1 MLPALETVH
10 RVLGHV
16 LWRVLL
22 VAVVLLAIYVA
33 GTRAVLRAAPLY
45 QDAVVRWVSEET
57 GLDFQ
62 LRSLSGDV
70 TNFKPKIGMSGLQI
84 LLPEGFVFGFDS
96 ASATIDPWSSLL
108 ALQLRL
114 DTLRLS
120 GISADIP
127 IGLGEAGTS
136 DANTLNRSRLA
147 AGLLAAFRT
156 VTVEDAEIWLD
167 NGAGGREQLT
177 LALELRRSGSE
188 RKAKLSLK
196 GPNDSALTMS
206 GSGIG
211 DILQPLRFGGDLHG
225 HLEMPDASW
234 LSSLLGQELG
244 AQVDIDFWYHSDN
257 QMPQVVVA
265 AELANVSWLL
275 KDGSEARL
283 DGLGFVGE
291 FQTNNQG
298 WTTRLQS
305 ARASAGEADFS
316 LDRLQIDGGD
326 SGLSFQATEIDVGR
340 LGRVI
345 TAAGLL
351 PAGVS
356 RVVAE
361 LEPSGSVLALQGR
374 VANWADP
381 LENWSLTAQAQD
393 ISISPR
399 DKVPGLL
406 GMDGT
411 VVASEAGATAWIQTQ
426 DFTLD
431 LPRVYS
437 APIELDTVMGRL
449 SARWDGGVL
458 RLYDGILQAG
468 HATHDANVLFGID
481 VPLTP
486 AQKAAS
492 PVAMYLD
499 VGVPAA
505 SISARHHY
513 VPYKVPPALSAW
525 LDAALGAGHL
535 SDTSFLWRGEFK
547 GFGSGRQSMQLA
559 GKVAD
564 AAVRFQPD
572 WPPVTDLAGTLLI
585 DTDRVS
591 VWGDTG
597 VISGMVVQNVSVAV
611 DAAPDSGL
619 LMVAGHFAGDGG
631 SGLELLRQSP
641 VRELAG
647 GVLDDLQLTGGAKGQ
662 LDLQLNFRSPE
673 SSLEVAVATDLSGA
687 SVASSVLSLQLDDV
701 SGGLDFDLR
710 DGFVSR
716 DLEGLLFNQPLV
728 AAIGRGESNLRASA
742 LFEGRFSSRVSGDN
756 LVAWGHSLAGSALE
770 TGKSI
775 EPLTGDTELQ
785 VAISVVDGA
794 QVEVTSSLEG
804 LAIELPAPLGKAAA
818 DPAPLKIRLGTGPS
832 EPWDIFWSGRGQ
844 GRLYRAEAAI
854 SGITVDVTPSPMP
867 AQLPLVGDDGIRLFG
882 DLKRIELDPWLR
894 VIQAL
899 ELGGDKQPDAW
910 PLRVETLGIAEVV
923 VGTIAVEDVTV
934 DVTPY
939 PGWYQ
944 LGLNTAWLDAELT
957 LPNDDREIALIINAF
972 DYDQLSGL
980 NTVATDDYPDD
991 SERLARRPPQLPVPV
1006 DVTVANLTYRGN
1018 ALGAARFRLQSA
1030 SDALVIDGLRGQ
1042 LAGLEFLDGSGL
1054 TWSEQGTDD
1063 WSTRLS
1069 LNAGIG
1075 DLERTFNELSVAPL
1089 ARTRSGDLT
1098 ANLTWPGGP
1107 TDISLLELSGS
1118 SRLTL
1123 QEGSFLPVSPGATGA
1138 VRIFSLLN
1146 LAGLFGR
1153 ADVTRIFD
1161 PGVTFRAAEGD
1172 FLFTP
1177 GGIEIPRFD
1186 IRGTGGGFNFSSE
1199 IDLMAETIDGELVV
1213 TLPLVENIP
1222 WMAALVGGLPVAA
1235 GAYLLSKVFERQMV
1249 SLSSGVYAVQGDLD
1263 NPEVR
1268 FVRIFDAGS
1277 DAAERPAPVAAPA
1290 PDSGASEGAQESEPE
1305 AF

>member
-10 RVLGHV
+10 RGLGYV
-16 LWRVLL
+16 LWRILL

-33 GTRAVLRAAPLY
+33 GTRALLRAAPLY

-84 LLPEGFVFGFDS
+84 LLPEGFAFSFDS

-127 IGLGEAGTS
+127 FGLAEAGTS
-136 DANTLNRSRLA
+136 HDNALNRSRLA

-156 VTVEDAEIWLD
+156 VTVEEAEIWLD
-167 NGAGGREQLT
+167 NGAGARERLT
-177 LALELRRSGSE
+177 LSLELRRSGSE
-188 RKAKLSLK
+188 RKAKLSVK
-196 GPNDSALTMS
+196 GPSDAALTVS

-225 HLEMPDASW
+225 HLRMPDAAW
-234 LSSLLGQELG
+234 LSSLLGKELG

-265 AELANVSWLL
+265 AELANVSWSL
-275 KDGSEARL
+275 KDGHEAQL
-283 DGLGFVGE
+283 DELAFVGE
-291 FQTNNQG
+291 FLTDNQG

-305 ARASAGEADFS
+305 GLASVGEADFS

-326 SGLSFQATEIDVGR
+326 GGLSLQSTEIDVGR
-340 LGRVI
+340 LGRVVA
-345 TAAGLL
+345 AAGLL
-351 PAGVS
+351 PAEVS
-356 RVVAE
+356 RVVTE
-361 LEPSGSVLALQGR
+361 LDPSGLVLAVQGR

-381 LENWSLTAQAQD
+381 LESWSLTAQAQD

-399 DKVPGLL
+399 KNIPGLL

-411 VVASEAGATAWIQTQ
+411 VVASEAGATAWIETR

-431 LPRVYS
+431 LPRVYR
-437 APIELDTVMGRL
+437 APIELETVRGRL

-458 RLYDGILQAG
+458 RLYDGMLQAG
-468 HATHDANVLFGID
+468 HETHDANVLFGID

-486 AQKAAS
+486 AQKTAS
-492 PVAMYLD
+492 PLTMYLD

-505 SISARHHY
+505 SIATRQHY
-513 VPYKVPPALSAW
+513 VPYKIPPALSAW
-525 LDAALGAGHL
+525 LDSALGTGQL

-547 GFGSGRQSMQLA
+547 AFGSGRQSMQLA
-559 GKVAD
+559 GKVVD
-564 AAVRFQPD
+564 AEVRFQPN
-572 WPPVTDLAGTLLI
+572 WPPVTDLTGTLLI
-585 DTDRVS
+585 DTDQIS

-597 VISGMVVQNVSVAV
+597 MISGMVVRDVSVEV

-619 LMVAGHFAGDGG
+619 LMVGGHFEGEGG
-631 SGLELLRQSP
+631 SALGLLRESP
-641 VRELAG
+641 IHELAS
-647 GVLDDLQLTGGAKGQ
+647 GVLDDLQLTGSAEGH
-662 LDLQLNFRSPE
+662 LDLQLNFRSPQ
-673 SSLEVAVATDLSGA
+673 SNLAVAVATELSDA
-687 SVASSVLSLQLDDV
+687 SVSSSVLSLTLDEV

-716 DLEGLLFNQPLV
+716 DLKGMLFNQPLV
-728 AAIGRGESNLRASA
+728 AAIGRGESSLQSSN
-742 LFEGRFSSRVSGDN
+742 LFEARFSSRVSGDS
-756 LVAWGHSLAGSALE
+756 LIDWGHALAGSKVGK
-770 TGKSI
+770 GKSI
-775 EPLTGDTELQ
+775 EPLSGDTALQ

-794 QVEVTSSLEG
+794 QVEVTSTLEG

-818 DPAPLKIRLGTGPS
+818 NPAPLTVRLGTGPS

-844 GRLYRAEAAI
+844 GRLFRAEAAI
-854 SGITVDVTPSPMP
+854 SGIAVDVTPSLVPSR
-867 AQLPLVGDDGIRLFG
+867 LPLVGDDGIRLFG
-882 DLKRIELDPWLR
+882 ELQRIELDPWLR

-899 ELGGDKQPDAW
+899 ELGGEREPGAW
-910 PLRVETLGIAEVV
+910 PLRVETLGITEVV
-923 VGTIAVEDVTV
+923 VGTFAIEDVTV

-957 LPNDDREIALIINAF
+957 IPNDDRDIALIINAF

-980 NTVATDDYPDD
+980 NTVATDDYPDG

-1030 SDALVIDGLRGQ
+1030 SDALVIDDLRGQ
-1042 LAGLEFLDGSGL
+1042 LAGLEFLEGSGL
-1054 TWSEQGTDD
+1054 TWSEQGADD
-1063 WSTRLS
+1063 WSTRLY

-1075 DLERTFNELSVAPL
+1075 DLERTFKELSIAPL

-1098 ANLTWPGGP
+1098 ANLAWPGGP
-1107 TDISLLELSGS
+1107 TDINLLELSGS

-1186 IRGTGGGFNFSSE
+1186 ILGTGGGFNFSSD
-1199 IDLMAETIDGELVV
+1199 IDLMAETIEGELVV

-1235 GAYLLSKVFERQMV
+1235 GAYLVSKVFERQMM
-1249 SLSSGVYAVQGDLD
+1249 SLSSGVYAVQGDLN

-1268 FVRIFDAGS
+1268 FIRIFDAGS
-1277 DAAERPAPVAAPA
+1277 DASQRPASN
-1290 PDSGASEGAQESEPE
+1290 PDSGVSEDAQELVPE
-1305 AF
+1305 AS